1 MYTHVENVY
10 LHGMV
15 TSQPAPAIE
24 PWPADLPADMPRCY
38 ARLANMAARAVN
50 RHYNAGMRASGLPIT
65 QIAVLAAIRANRWS
79 SLTAL
84 ADDLVLERTTLLR
97 NLTLLERDGFIE
109 PEPAS
114 GGHGK
119 RYRLTGRGFE
129 GLAAALPHWR
139 RAQDAIT
146 QALGPERAGDI
157 GRALT
162 TLRRA
167 ATTLADAAGPG
178 AARPG
183 PPTREP
189 PP

>member
-1 MYTHVENVY
+1 
-10 LHGMV
+10 
-15 TSQPAPAIE
+15 
-24 PWPADLPADMPRCY
+24 
-38 ARLANMAARAVN
+38 MAARAVN
-50 RHYNAGMRASGLPIT
+50 RHYNAAMRATGLPIT
-65 QIAVLAAIRANRWS
+65 QIALLAAIRADRWS

-97 NLTLLERDGFIE
+97 NLALLERDGFIA
-109 PEPAS
+109 PEPAD

-119 RYRLTGRGFE
+119 RYRLTGRGMD

-146 QALGPERAGDI
+146 QALGAERAGDI

-167 ATTLADAAGPG
+167 ATVLADAAEP
-178 AARPG
+178 AAPHAG

-189 PP
+189 LP

>member
-1 MYTHVENVY
+1 
-10 LHGMV
+10 MV
-15 TSQPAPAIE
+15 ISRPTPAAE
-24 PWPADLPADMPRCY
+24 PWPDDLPADLPRCY

-50 RHYNAGMRASGLPIT
+50 RHYNAAMRATGLPIT
-65 QIAVLAAIRANRWS
+65 QIALLAAIRADRWS

-97 NLTLLERDGFIE
+97 NLALLERDGYIE
-109 PEPAS
+109 PEPTD
-114 GGHGK
+114 GRHGK
-119 RYRLTGRGFE
+119 RYRLTERGIE

-146 QALGPERAGDI
+146 QALGSDRAGEI

-167 ATTLADAAGPG
+167 AATLADAAEP
-178 AARPG
+178 AAAPPE

-189 PP
+189 LP